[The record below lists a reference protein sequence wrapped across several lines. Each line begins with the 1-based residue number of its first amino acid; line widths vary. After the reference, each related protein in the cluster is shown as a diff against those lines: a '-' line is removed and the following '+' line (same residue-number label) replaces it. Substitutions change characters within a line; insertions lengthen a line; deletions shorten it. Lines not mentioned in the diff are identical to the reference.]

1 MKVPVCSTCECENSR
16 LLEREDVLLLLVAIG
31 DVAVAVGE
39 VEQRL
44 VVVGGRGVLGVLV
57 ETQLPFIQHA
67 VQVDP

>member
-1 MKVPVCSTCECENSR
+1 MKVPACSTCECENSR

-44 VVVGGRGVLGVLV
+44 VVVGRRGVLGVLV

>member
-1 MKVPVCSTCECENSR
+1 MRKHL

-44 VVVGGRGVLGVLV
+44 VVVGRRGVLGVLV

>member
-1 MKVPVCSTCECENSR
+1 MKVPVCSTCECENCR

-44 VVVGGRGVLGVLV
+44 VVVGRRGVLGVLV